1 MCDLLDALASTGIR
15 MPAAGGMPECV
26 WHNPNRR
33 AALRHTYSSADISV
47 PMQPAA
53 PGLCFWDWAGFTPC
67 QTKVPEN
74 QTGRLQCSAWQP
86 ALLEWCCISARF

>member
-33 AALRHTYSSADISV
+33 AALPFSEAADISI
-47 PMQPAA
+47 
-53 PGLCFWDWAGFTPC
+53 PC
-67 QTKVPEN
+67 KQQLT
-74 QTGRLQCSAWQP
+74 
-86 ALLEWCCISARF
+86 ISNASCEGCQSKH